1 MSSQANHAVTVVLL
15 LRELL
20 STVKDIRDGVAKE
33 VQVSEGLLHVPFTGP
48 EIYLLHKA
56 FIDAG
61 GASHETYKSLLEKI
75 APALRN
81 KTTRGFSVDSLQKAS
96 DKVVPATR
104 DNVKRFLLRMIRNI
118 DSY

>member
-1 MSSQANHAVTVVLL
+1 MPARSNHSATVVLL

-20 STVKDIRDGVAKE
+20 TAVKDIREGVVREA
-33 VQVSEGLLHVPFTGP
+33 QVSEGLLHVPFTGP

-56 FIDAG
+56 FVDAG
-61 GASHETYKSLLEKI
+61 GASHETYKSLLEKV

-96 DKVVPATR
+96 DKVGAETR
-104 DNVKRFLLRMIRNI
+104 ENVKRFLLKMIRNI